1 MRQTQVQRRPNRR
14 PDTDAEPWT
23 DPADLTNEELDA
35 DTDAAL
41 EEIDAELEGA
51 E

>member
-1 MRQTQVQRRPNRR
+1 MRHTQIQRRPNRR
-14 PDTDAEPWT
+14 PDAEPWT
-23 DPADLTNEELDA
+23 DPADLTDEALND

-41 EEIDAELEGA
+41 DAIDAALEGA